1 MIILKKFI
9 IVVSF
14 MGRYSWP
21 IIRRLKALKP
31 TDRVLFLFYFSRH
44 KLETSYNDAQ
54 AKKIHGSRTS
64 GH

>member
-1 MIILKKFI
+1 
-9 IVVSF
+9 

-54 AKKIHGSRTS
+54 AKKIHESMHKRSLDHGSRLTEK
-64 GH
+64 GF